1 MPTSTCYLYNQ
12 SGTSRVPQ
20 TRATIRYGAI
30 SMEERNP
37 IVRTFLSRHDRDDW
51 IAQAPEKR
59 RPISGTE
66 RVRLHRERSMSPD
79 KYGP

>member
-1 MPTSTCYLYNQ
+1 
-12 SGTSRVPQ
+12 
-20 TRATIRYGAI
+20 
-30 SMEERNP
+30 MEERNP